1 MGPIAQPDGHDPP
14 GLIGELVPSITA
26 MVDEIVV
33 GFEDA
38 IGEPV
43 VAHELPDVFLGVEF
57 GAFRRQGDD
66 GDVGRHGEA
75 HRHVPACL
83 IDQEHGVGTR
93 RDGLGDR
100 GEMQVHCLGIADG
113 QDQGRA
119 LALFR
124 ADGAEDVCRGGALIT
139 GSARAGA
146 ALRPPAGDLVL
157 LADARLV
164 LEPNLYC
171 LDVDR
176 LFARDFVQTRGE
188 VFLKSS
194 IAPSRWA
201 WWRGRAES
209 LR

>member
-1 MGPIAQPDGHDPP
+1 
-14 GLIGELVPSITA
+14 

-33 GFEDA
+33 GCEDA

-57 GAFRRQGDD
+57 GAFRRQGDE
-66 GDVGRHGEA
+66 GDVGRHGETG
-75 HRHVPACL
+75 RHVPAGL
-83 IDQEHGVGTR
+83 IDQEHGVGAR
-93 RDGLGDR
+93 RHGFGDLD
-100 GEMQVHCLGIADG
+100 EMQVHRFGIAGG
-113 QDQGRA
+113 QDQGCA
-119 LALFR
+119 LAFLR
-124 ADGAEDVCRGGALIT
+124 TDRAEDVGGGGALIA
-139 GSARAGA
+139 GRARTGA
-146 ALRPPAGDLVL
+146 ALGPSACDLVL

-171 LDVDR
+171 ADVDR
-176 LFARDFVQTRGE
+176 LVVRDVIQARGK

-194 IAPSRWA
+194 IAPLAWA